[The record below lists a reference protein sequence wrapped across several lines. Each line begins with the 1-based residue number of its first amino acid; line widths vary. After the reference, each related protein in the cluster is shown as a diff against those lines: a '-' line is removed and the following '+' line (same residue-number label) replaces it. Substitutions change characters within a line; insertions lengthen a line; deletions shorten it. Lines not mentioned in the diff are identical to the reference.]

1 MAAPPTLT
9 ALVPND
15 IFYPALIESLPVAI
29 YTCDEQG
36 YITHFNAAAA
46 ELWGRKPEK
55 GIEQYTGAWKVFRLD
70 GSLLPKDQSP
80 MAISIKQKRELNGQE
95 IIIERPDGTRRFI
108 QTNPRPIVDS
118 SENFAGAVSLLI
130 DVTTTKVIHQERER
144 LSAIIQG
151 SEDAIIS
158 KTLDGIITSWNP
170 SAEKLFGYTESEM
183 IGQPIMKLIP
193 PELSNEE
200 TVIIERLKRGE
211 RVEHFETKRISK
223 TGELLDISLT
233 ISPVRNNEGII
244 VGASKIARN
253 ITNQKRL
260 NEALRESNERFRMAI
275 ESTGLGTWE
284 LQPLTDKLTW
294 SEECCKIFDVPF
306 DKKVNFSFFSD
317 CIYSEDREF
326 VQNEIQKAL
335 NPSGNGQLNTEYRI
349 KRFGDGQVRW
359 IKAQGK
365 AYFNQDNQPLRF
377 IGTALDITQQKKE
390 EQQLKES
397 VELFQTMADNV
408 PAMIWMSGKDKFN
421 DYFNKAWLEFSGRT
435 QEQESS
441 EGWLQGVHPDDKEK
455 CNEVYKNAL
464 RDKKGFYSEYRLR
477 RYDGQYRWIADNC
490 VPRLAPTGE
499 FAGFISACI
508 DIDDQKRL
516 EQRKDDFIKMASHE
530 LKTPITSIKGYV
542 QLLLAIY
549 EEMNDEKMVASK
561 GTVKSSLS
569 TVSKQITKLTRLI
582 SDLLDMS
589 RIETG
594 KLDLNYSEFDPV
606 LLVEETVQDVRHTSS
621 RHKIIIHNK
630 FEGTL
635 EADRDRISQ
644 VLVNLLTNAIK
655 YSPSTDTID
664 LFIAGDKNSIAVSV
678 ADYGIGI
685 NKNEQSRIFER
696 FYRVE
701 GKNELTYPGF
711 GIGLFIA
718 SEIVHRHQGT
728 IQVKSEKDKGSVF
741 TFTLPLIP
749 KNNVNE

>member
-9 ALVPND
+9 TLVQND

-36 YITHFNAAAA
+36 YITHYNTAAA
-46 ELWGRKPEK
+46 ELWGREPEK
-55 GIEQYTGAWKVFRLD
+55 GGEQYTGAWKIFQLD

-118 SENFAGAVSLLI
+118 SGNFAGAVSLLI
-130 DVTTTKVIHQERER
+130 DITTTKVIHQERER
-144 LSAIIQG
+144 LSAIIHG

-170 SAEKLFGYTESEM
+170 SAEKLFGYTENEM
-183 IGQPIMKLIP
+183 IGQHIMKLIP

-200 TVIIERLKRGE
+200 PVIIERLKKGE
-211 RVEHFETKRISK
+211 RVEHFETKRVSK
-223 TGELLDISLT
+223 TGELLDISLS

-244 VGASKIARN
+244 IGASKIARN
-253 ITNQKRL
+253 ISNQKKL

-284 LQPLTDKLTW
+284 FHPLTGKLSW
-294 SEECCKIFDVPF
+294 SEECHKMFGVPS
-306 DKKVNFSFFSD
+306 DRQVDLSLFSS
-317 CIYSEDREF
+317 CVHPEDIGF
-326 VQNEIQKAL
+326 VQKEIEKSLDPAGEGCL
-335 NPSGNGQLNTEYRI
+335 NIDYRI
-349 KRFGDGQVRW
+349 KRYGDDVERW
-359 IKAQGK
+359 VNSQGK
-365 AYFNQDNQPLRF
+365 TYYNEKQQPVRF
-377 IGTALDITQQKKE
+377 IGTIVDITRKKKE
-390 EQQLKES
+390 EQELKDS
-397 VELFQTMADNV
+397 VELFQTMAENV
-408 PAMIWMSGKDKFN
+408 PAMIWMSGQDKFN
-421 DYFNKAWLEFSGRT
+421 NYFNKTWLEFSGRT
-435 QEQESS
+435 QEQESN

-455 CNEVYKNAL
+455 CIEVYKNAL
-464 RDKKGFYSEYRLR
+464 RDRKGFYSEYRLR

-490 VPRLAPTGE
+490 VPRLSPTGE

-542 QLLLAIY
+542 QLLLVLY
-549 EEMNDEKMVASK
+549 EEMNDEKLIASK
-561 GTVKSSLS
+561 GTVRSSLG

-589 RIETG
+589 RIESG

-621 RHKIIIHNK
+621 RHNIIIHNE

-635 EADRDRISQ
+635 EADRDRIAQ

-655 YSPSTDTID
+655 YSPAADTVD
-664 LFIAGDKNSIAVSV
+664 VFIAGDNNSISVSV

-685 NKNEQSRIFER
+685 KKNEQSRIFER

-718 SEIVHRHQGT
+718 SEIIQRHQGA

-749 KNNVNE
+749 KKNVIE

>member
-1 MAAPPTLT
+1 LPLSLVDADPIMSAPPTLT
-9 ALVPND
+9 ALVQNE

-36 YITHFNAAAA
+36 YITHYNAAAA
-46 ELWGRKPEK
+46 ELWGRRPEK
-55 GIEQYTGAWKVFRLD
+55 GVEQYTGAWKVIQLN
-70 GSLLPKDQSP
+70 GSPLPKDQDP

-108 QTNPRPIVDS
+108 QTNPRPITDTS
-118 SENFAGAVSLLI
+118 GNFAGAVNLLI
-130 DVTTTKVIHQERER
+130 DITTTKVIHQERER

-183 IGQPIMKLIP
+183 IGQTIMKLIP
-193 PELSNEE
+193 LELSDEE
-200 TVIIERLKRGE
+200 PVIIERLKRGE
-211 RVEHFETKRISK
+211 RVEHFETKRVSK

-253 ITNQKRL
+253 IT
-260 NEALRESNERFRMAI
+260 
-275 ESTGLGTWE
+275 T
-284 LQPLTDKLTW
+284 
-294 SEECCKIFDVPF
+294 
-306 DKKVNFSFFSD
+306 
-317 CIYSEDREF
+317 
-326 VQNEIQKAL
+326 
-335 NPSGNGQLNTEYRI
+335 
-349 KRFGDGQVRW
+349 
-359 IKAQGK
+359 
-365 AYFNQDNQPLRF
+365 
-377 IGTALDITQQKKE
+377 QKKA
-390 EQQLKES
+390 EQILKDS

-408 PAMIWMSGKDKFN
+408 PAMIWMSGKDKSN
-421 DYFNKAWLEFSGRT
+421 DYFNKAWLAFSGRT
-435 QEQESS
+435 EEQESS
-441 EGWLQGVHPDDKEK
+441 EGWLQGVHPDDKLK
-455 CNEVYKNAL
+455 CIEIYKNAL
-464 RDKKGFYSEYRLR
+464 RDRKGFYSEYRLR

-490 VPRLAPTGE
+490 VPRLSPSGE

-542 QLLLAIY
+542 QLLLVIY
-549 EEMNDEKMVASK
+549 EEMNDEKLSASK

-606 LLVEETVQDVRHTSS
+606 LLVEETVQDIRHTSS
-621 RHKIIIHNK
+621 RHNIIIHNE

-635 EADRDRISQ
+635 EADRDRIAQ
-644 VLVNLLTNAIK
+644 VLINLLTNAIK
-655 YSPSTDTID
+655 YSPSSDTID
-664 LFIAGDKNSIAVSV
+664 VFIRGDNNSIAFSV

-685 NKNEQSRIFER
+685 NKTEQVRIFER

-718 SEIVHRHQGT
+718 SEIVQRHQGT

-741 TFTLPLIP
+741 TFKLPLIT
-749 KNNVNE
+749 KQNVNE